1 MRRSFVLCHEN
12 PHNPENKFMHILY
25 VSQYF
30 PPEMGAPS
38 ARVYDLAKQWV
49 RQGHEVTVLT
59 AFPHH
64 PVGIKRPKD
73 RGVITRRETVDGID
87 VVRSYVFAV
96 PNRGT
101 VKRMISYA
109 SFMISAI
116 VIGLF
121 RTGQPDIVIA
131 TSPQL
136 LCGAAG
142 YVLARLKRRP
152 FVLEVRDLWPESMLA
167 TEVVKS
173 ENAIVRGL
181 KWLARHLYVH
191 SDRIVTVGEGYA
203 AGIHELYGIS
213 RKKMSVVHNGIDV
226 ELFVPG
232 NRDNDLRREYGW
244 DDKFIAL
251 YLGTHGMAHAL
262 ETVLEVARTF
272 RDDPTKLFVLVG
284 EGAEKDKLK
293 ALAAEW
299 ELPNVQFIDQQPRD
313 RVIRL
318 YAACDVGIVCLRNS
332 PRFQEVLP
340 SKIFEYLGMERP
352 IVLSVEGEAAR
363 LVRDAGAGVCIPP
376 EDADAMAE
384 AIEHLAGQPEKLAA
398 MGRSGR
404 DYVREH
410 FDRRNLAKKYLDI
423 LETVRAGKTV
433 EDGAPH
439 DHRIAA
445 G

>member
-1 MRRSFVLCHEN
+1 
-12 PHNPENKFMHILY
+12 MHILY

-49 RQGHEVTVLT
+49 RQGHRVTVLT

-64 PVGIKRPKD
+64 PVGVKRPED

-87 VVRSYVFAV
+87 VVRSYVFAA

-109 SFMISAI
+109 SFMISAA

-121 RTGQPDIVIA
+121 RVRKPDVVIA

-142 YVLARLKRRP
+142 YALARLKRRP
-152 FVLEVRDLWPESMLA
+152 FIFEVRDLWPESMLA

-173 ENAIVRGL
+173 ENFVVRGL
-181 KWLARHLYVH
+181 KRLSRHLYRH
-191 SDRIVTVGEGYA
+191 CDRIVTVGEGYA
-203 AGIHELYGIS
+203 RGIHELYDIP
-213 RKKMSVVHNGIDV
+213 RDRMSIVPNGIDTD
-226 ELFVPG
+226 LFVPSA
-232 NRDNDLRREYGW
+232 RDNDIRAEYGW
-244 DDKFIAL
+244 GDRFVSL

-262 ETVLEVARTF
+262 ETVLETARSF

-299 ELPNVQFIDQQPRD
+299 RLDNVQFIDQQPRD
-313 RVIRL
+313 RVARF
-318 YAACDVGIVCLRNS
+318 YAACDVGIVCLRKS
-332 PRFQEVLP
+332 PRFEEVLP

-352 IVLSVEGEAAR
+352 IILSVQGEAAK
-363 LVRDAGAGVCIPP
+363 LIQEADAGVCVPP
-376 EDADAMAE
+376 EDARAMAQAVDE
-384 AIEHLAGQPEKLAA
+384 LARRPDRLAQ
-398 MGRSGR
+398 MGRNGR
-404 DYVREH
+404 EYVREH

-423 LETVRAGKTV
+423 LETVRKT
-433 EDGAPH
+433 
-439 DHRIAA
+439 R
-445 G
+445 